1 MKFNLELHMPDMF
14 FESAKARNDFESLS
28 EKISK
33 AVLEDILKVSN
44 VRRGDDK
51 IHEPDYVAGTIGYEV
66 TLGICSTLIPML
78 RGRKDLDGSP
88 HDLERELID
97 AIKEALKEKGK
108 KHYCVKTNLII
119 FVLTPL
125 LEWYSLFYLGGCS
138 TYPYWELLQKKRNA
152 LFKEIYTD
160 YIKTNAMFEDVLIL
174 QPTHDEQYILY
185 SVREY
190 AANNDFMT
198 KIAIDD
204 GQKFMFPRYKTVGLD
219 QGNSSIVYEI
229 AEVLYK

>member
-51 IHEPDYVAGTIGYEV
+51 IHELDYVAGTIGYEV

-125 LEWYSLFYLGGCS
+125 LEWYCLFYLGGCS
-138 TYPYWELLQKKRNA
+138 TYPYWELLQKREMPCLK
-152 LFKEIYTD
+152 K
-160 YIKTNAMFEDVLIL
+160 
-174 QPTHDEQYILY
+174 YILY
-185 SVREY
+185 SVRKY

-204 GQKFMFPRYKTVGLD
+204 GQKFMFPRYKTAGLD

>member
-1 MKFNLELHMPDMF
+1 M
-14 FESAKARNDFESLS
+14 
-28 EKISK
+28 
-33 AVLEDILKVSN
+33 VL
-44 VRRGDDK
+44 
-51 IHEPDYVAGTIGYEV
+51 
-66 TLGICSTLIPML
+66 
-78 RGRKDLDGSP
+78 
-88 HDLERELID
+88 
-97 AIKEALKEKGK
+97 
-108 KHYCVKTNLII
+108 
-119 FVLTPL
+119 PL
-125 LEWYSLFYLGGCS
+125 LSWRMLNLSLLGAAS
-138 TYPYWELLQKKRNA
+138 KKRNA

-185 SVREY
+185 SVRKY

-204 GQKFMFPRYKTVGLD
+204 GQKFMFPRYKTAGLD